1 VFGAAFGAAFGGASS
16 GCVCGVTVTVSL
28 LPGFWPLLFELAS
41 GAAFSLFDGAFAA
54 GAPFE
59 LSSEP
64 FPPFIGPPL

>member
-1 VFGAAFGAAFGGASS
+1 
-16 GCVCGVTVTVSL
+16 
-28 LPGFWPLLFELAS
+28 LAS
-41 GAAFSLFDGAFAA
+41 GAAFSLFDGALAD